1 MLIRLHLAALCVAA
15 LAAHA
20 GAQAPGTSVPWTDMG
35 GGLAGAAGI
44 PSLQGTGALSPGTP
58 GSLKIVGAAHSAP
71 CLFYFSLLEV
81 DVPFKGGTL
90 SAFPPIG
97 TYLFVT
103 NPTGGLLLPWGSWTG
118 TLPAGLEL
126 YFQVAVADSGALKG
140 VAISNLLLGI
150 TQP

>member
-20 GAQAPGTSVPWTDMG
+20 GAQAPGATVPWTDMG
-35 GGLAGAAGI
+35 GVLSGAAGV
-44 PSLQGTGALSPGTP
+44 PVLAGTGALSPGTP
-58 GSLKIVGAAHSAP
+58 GSLKVLGAAHSAP

-103 NPTGGLLLPWGSWTG
+103 NPTGGLLLPWGAWPG
-118 TLPAGLEL
+118 ALPPGLEM
-126 YFQVAVADSGALKG
+126 YFQVAVKDTGAPKG
-140 VAISNLLLGI
+140 VSISNLVLGI

>member
-1 MLIRLHLAALCVAA
+1 MRIRLHLVALCLAT

-20 GAQAPGTSVPWTDMG
+20 GAQAADPWTDLG
-35 GGLAGAAGI
+35 GGLAGAEGI
-44 PSLQGTGALSPGTP
+44 PVLAGTGALSPGTP
-58 GSLKIVGAAHSAP
+58 GSLKIIGAAHSAP

-103 NPTGGLLLPWGSWTG
+103 NPTGGLLLPWGAWTG
-118 TLPAGLEL
+118 ALPAGLEL
-126 YFQVAVADSGALKG
+126 YFQVAVKDSGAIKG
-140 VAISNLLLGI
+140 VSISNLVLGI